1 MDKLKIF
8 LVGSALVSNG
18 IFACFLSR
26 AIQNG
31 SVPWWASYL
40 TSFISASIFAYQL
53 RVKLLPLT
61 LMSVFQTFFF
71 HAAWYGTALFI
82 LGNELKGI
90 KIIGLFFAFV
100 GMIMMSL
107 YGNIYG

>member
-1 MDKLKIF
+1 MDKIKLS
-8 LVGSALVSNG
+8 LVAAALISNG

-26 AIQNG
+26 AIG
-31 SVPWWASYL
+31 TGTMPWWSSYL

-53 RVKLLPLT
+53 RAKIIPLT

-71 HAAWYGTALFI
+71 HAAWYATALFI

-90 KIIGLFFAFV
+90 KIVGLLFAFV

-107 YGNIYG
+107 

>member
-1 MDKLKIF
+1 MDKIKITI
-8 LVGSALVSNG
+8 VALSLITNG

-26 AIQNG
+26 AIG
-31 SVPWWASYL
+31 AGTMPWWSSYL

-53 RVKLLPLT
+53 RAKLMPLT

-71 HAAWYGTALFI
+71 HAAWYATALFI

-90 KIIGLFFAFV
+90 KVVGLLFAFV

-107 YGNIYG
+107 

>member
-1 MDKLKIF
+1 MDKIKITIVGLS
-8 LVGSALVSNG
+8 LVTNG

-26 AIQNG
+26 AIG
-31 SVPWWASYL
+31 AGTMPWWSSYL

-53 RVKLLPLT
+53 RAKLMPLT

-71 HAAWYGTALFI
+71 HAAWYATAFFI

-90 KIIGLFFAFV
+90 KIVGLLFAFA

-107 YGNIYG
+107 